1 MSLSGNTMIIPDS
14 ASPSYTNRDNTDA
27 YRYCEQRARLW
38 LINYCVAKWPQVF
51 SWTTVNVYPASPVYD
66 YRFDADFA
74 DSAIMVTVEWDKSG
88 KGCRNS
94 TCYPTF
100 PKGRT
105 CTINDGPVRFPSGE
119 NTTVYACQP
128 ACYMKRRHE
137 DIYRNVP
144 ADRALVDQKDPKAC
158 GECAL
163 LTRNVFGRNYVRRVD
178 GSYWQYDAVDQKT
191 YQSVPEPGKAATMNK
206 QEEIDL
212 DVDMKYV
219 AWNAKANGCVLANE
233 MTYRMVTE
241 PYWRDPSH
249 SKCRLTN
256 FVHGDDVV
264 WGYEPKHVGQSDP
277 QGYGFLVKHSKTY
290 CRAFLK
296 EFIAETGDCEQ
307 SLLNKILSYTIAG
320 DMMLRWVKRIN
331 DGDWGCAEDKWRPIA
346 GERST
351 EIPVEELTSQNDYRT
366 WRADINLDFRLPP
379 PNALL
384 SDLGIHVRSTG
395 NRLYW
400 NSVEGVLSNFPLFNS
415 VETLMGGGSDGN
427 SEVVINRDFLSLYS
441 LYNGN
446 YANSNVTGNV
456 PRSSQRRKRRD
467 IVAEATELRDLLFQK
482 RENVMRRLKRAN
494 VIDQFDTLARA
505 DKQRLGWKIL
515 TAEGDLDERKLDETI
530 AAKFSELKDNEL
542 FGRAVRSGNDE
553 FLTSTTASV
562 PFQYM
567 THEYVGEQYLRSYE
581 VDDSLSESTSSSS
594 VRNKRSTT
602 NSDINDMVDHIN
614 DINGRDAFL
623 DTIKEVGI
631 GVGEGVLEDLLGKV
645 LKRGSKKVI
654 QLVSKY
660 LASGSTKILLK
671 VGFKIGMARIIGVAV
686 TRVTTRVMVALVQ
699 IGSVVGAVIGL
710 IQLLAAAFD
719 LAEMAGWDP
728 GEYGNE
734 HSLVIYRDAADFFN
748 YALEDAG
755 RGPIPPL
762 ELMNTLILPN
772 KSLDGENDKASEQ
785 GTANTT
791 QTTETSK
798 VNVDYR
804 VDLIKWFNA
813 GWEECYKRDDRRL
826 TIQDN
831 LDGTTF
837 VTAFQY
843 LGSLKTNS
851 FGQRLVDEAKFELD
865 DQLLQETLTEA
876 DYRSLTSVSATTNI
890 ENADFN
896 DRTRT
901 SGRVNGILLYVSGAS
916 AALSTLLVGANF
928 YMQYRYEGEKTPRTQ
943 KIASIIS
950 GMTTILLVVAVF
962 AMLVYMCVA
971 LIPVKSQ
978 RPRETADE
986 SAPKTTDT
994 TTLGNLVET
1003 LRKLGRSI

>member
-1 MSLSGNTMIIPDS
+1 MIIPDS
-14 ASPSYTNRDNTDA
+14 SAPSYTNRDNTDA

-38 LINYCVAKWPQVF
+38 LVNYCVAKWPQVF
-51 SWTTVNVYPASPVYD
+51 TWTTVNVYPASPVYD

-137 DIYRNVP
+137 DIYRNIP
-144 ADRALVDQKDPKAC
+144 ADRALVDQKNPKDC

-163 LTRNVFGRNYVRRVD
+163 LKRNAYGRNYVRRLD
-178 GSYWQYDAVDQKT
+178 GTYWQYDAVDKKT
-191 YQSVPEPGKAATMNK
+191 YQSVAEPGKLATLNK
-206 QEEIDL
+206 QKEIDV
-212 DVDMKYV
+212 DVDVKYV
-219 AWNAKANGCVLANE
+219 AWNVKANKCVLANE

-264 WGYEPKHVGQSDP
+264 WGYEPKHAGQNDP

-296 EFIAETGDCEQ
+296 EFIEKTGDCEQ

-346 GERST
+346 GERSL

-400 NSVEGVLSNFPLFNS
+400 NSAEGVLSNFPLFNS
-415 VETLMGGGSDGN
+415 VETLVGRSADD
-427 SEVVINRDFLSLYS
+427 ETILNRDFLSLYS

-446 YANSNVTGNV
+446 YANDAQTQTKQTTK
-456 PRSSQRRKRRD
+456 QRQKRD
-467 IVAEATELRDLLFQK
+467 VVVEATELRDLLLKK
-482 RENVMRRLKRAN
+482 REAVMSRLKQAN
-494 VIDQFDTLARA
+494 VADHLDTLSRA
-505 DKQRLGWKIL
+505 EKQRLGWSIL
-515 TAEGDLDERKLDETI
+515 TNEGGDRELDQEI
-530 AAKFSELKDNEL
+530 ASKFNELKHNEL
-542 FGRAVRSGNDE
+542 FGRAVRSGNDA
-553 FLTSTTASV
+553 FLTSTTSSV

-581 VDDSLSESTSSSS
+581 VDDKKGAAPSGRS
-594 VRNKRSTT
+594 KRST
-602 NSDINDMVDHIN
+602 NSDINDLVDHIN
-614 DINGRDAFL
+614 DVNGRDAFL
-623 DTIKEVGI
+623 DTIKEIGI

-660 LASGSTKILLK
+660 LAAGSTKILLK
-671 VGFKIGMARIIGVAV
+671 IGFKIGMARIIGIAV

-699 IGSVVGAVIGL
+699 IGSVVGAVVGL
-710 IQLLAAAFD
+710 VQLLAAAFD

-728 GEYGNE
+728 GEYHNE

-755 RGPIPPL
+755 RGPITPL

-772 KSLDGENDKASEQ
+772 KSLDGEKDKATEQ

-791 QTTETSK
+791 QTTEGSK

-804 VDLIKWFNA
+804 VDLIKWFNE
-813 GWEECYKRDDRRL
+813 GWEQCFKRDDRRL
-826 TIQDN
+826 AIQDN

-843 LGSLKTNS
+843 LGNLKTNS
-851 FGQRLVDEAKFELD
+851 FGQRLVDESKFELD
-865 DQLLQETLTEA
+865 DKLLQETLTEA
-876 DYRSLTSVSATTNI
+876 DYRSLTTVSASTNI
-890 ENADFN
+890 ENSDFN
-896 DRTRT
+896 DRAKT
-901 SGRVNGILLYVSGAS
+901 SGKINSVLLYVSGAS

-943 KIASIIS
+943 KITNIIS
-950 GMTTILLVVAVF
+950 GMTTMLLIITVF

-971 LIPVKSQ
+971 LTPVKSQ
-978 RPRETADE
+978 REKETTDE
-986 SAPKTTDT
+986 STPAKT
-994 TTLGNLVET
+994 TTLGNLVEK